1 MELASLNTDL
11 FKYALLALTA
21 PLWWP
26 FLKALY
32 AEMNEALRE
41 EGGLLGNPPSESE
54 LAKIRREPPNSPS
67 PLVNQEHGS
76 EQAVQ
81 GPRGG
86 AAPTPAR
93 SQANARTPAS
103 ARASSATRGAGQGFD
118 RPRQGRKFE
127 RRSGA

>member
-11 FKYALLALTA
+11 FKYGLLAVTA

-54 LAKIRREPPNSPS
+54 LAKIRREPPSSPS

-76 EQAVQ
+76 QSMGR
-81 GPRGG
+81 GPRAHRDTAAQAPARATRAPANAGG
-86 AAPTPAR
+86 AA
-93 SQANARTPAS
+93 
-103 ARASSATRGAGQGFD
+103 QGFD

-127 RRSGA
+127 RR